1 MNKVGEKGK
10 YLNINERDL
19 IFLHLGYV
27 RERLISGYFFLR
39 LTRAIILRLTLWA
52 PTLASIVCTR
62 WADA

>member
-52 PTLASIVCTR
+52 YAHTN
-62 WADA
+62 